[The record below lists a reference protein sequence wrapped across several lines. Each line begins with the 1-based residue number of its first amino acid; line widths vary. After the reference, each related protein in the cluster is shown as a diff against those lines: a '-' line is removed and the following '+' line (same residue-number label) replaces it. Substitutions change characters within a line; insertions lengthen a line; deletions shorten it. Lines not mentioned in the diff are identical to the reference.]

1 MRQAQAR
8 GLRAVVA
15 DKQDALAD
23 APEIVSAADEVA
35 ELDYTD
41 AQRCVRWTRKRAR
54 SHRLAGVYGFREYAM
69 EAVAQ
74 SAGAL
79 GLPGNPPEAVAI
91 VRDKYLCREALRSAG
106 FRQPATAPCA
116 SFADARRFAEDHAG
130 PWVLKPRT
138 AMGSLGVAVVADSS
152 ALEQVYEALDPAQRA
167 RCLIET
173 YQSGDELSA
182 EGVFVAGRPCVAAL
196 TQKHLV
202 GAGSLVEKG
211 HLLPAPLPLDAAAAA
226 TNAVEAALTT
236 LRLCF
241 GTFHVELWLDRGQP
255 VLGEIHVRPGGD
267 YIHLMLELV
276 TGVEPYGAVFDQLVG
291 KQVDPASWRPGG
303 AAAIL
308 YFTPPSGVVR
318 AITGREVVEADPALV
333 RLDLPLV
340 PGARVRPLRE
350 SSDRPGFVLA
360 RADTSEQAWVAAQR
374 LHDLVHIEIESEP
387 VPEVEALAEGVKA
400 AS

>member
-1 MRQAQAR
+1 MWQAQAR

-23 APEIVSAADEVA
+23 APEIVGAADEVV

-41 AQRCVRWTRKRAR
+41 TARCVRWATNRAR
-54 SHRLAGVYGFREYAM
+54 RDRPAGVYGFREYAL

-74 SAGAL
+74 SAAAL

-91 VRDKYLCREALRSAG
+91 ARDKYLCREALRSAG
-106 FRQPATAPCA
+106 FRQPATAACA
-116 SFADARRFAEDHAG
+116 SFADARRFAEEHAG
-130 PWVLKPRT
+130 PWVLKPRS
-138 AMGSLGVAVVADSS
+138 AMGSLGVAVVEDVA
-152 ALEQVYEALDPAQRA
+152 ALEQAFEALDPAQRA

-182 EGVFVAGRPCVAAL
+182 EGVFVDGRPCVAAL

-202 GAGSLVEKG
+202 GGGSLVEKG
-211 HLLPAPLPLDAAAAA
+211 HVLPAPLPLDVTLAA
-226 TNAVEAALTT
+226 TNAVEAALAS

-255 VLGEIHVRPGGD
+255 VLGELHVRPGGD
-267 YIHLMLELV
+267 YIHLMVELV
-276 TGVEPYGAVFDQLVG
+276 TGVEPYGTVFDQLVG
-291 KQVDPASWRPGG
+291 KRVDPASWRPSG
-303 AAAIL
+303 ATAIL
-308 YFTPPSGVVR
+308 YFTPPAGVVR
-318 AITGREVVEADPALV
+318 SVTGREIVEADPALV
-333 RLDLPLV
+333 RLDLPLE
-340 PGARVRPLRE
+340 PGARVPPLRE

-360 RADTSEQAWVAAQR
+360 RADTPEQAWAAAHR
-374 LHDLVHIEIESEP
+374 LHDAVHIEVETQL
-387 VPEVEALAEGVKA
+387 VPEGEGLAEGVKA